1 MGIQKVTSSEWIVKS
16 CLSTGLQDF
25 IDRLDPDHEI
35 DDADGFQ
42 LEIGPG
48 DAGADRF
55 SVEAVRSDDLPSGY
69 AFRQID
75 GRKLLLLPRVT
86 PRAISAALENVM
98 KFANTLVEDERSLFL
113 RHVFEWEYEHYNGV
127 PTPNPISENS

>member
-1 MGIQKVTSSEWIVKS
+1 MGNLKVIPSDWVVKS

-25 IDRLDPDHEI
+25 INRLNPDHEI
-35 DDADGFQ
+35 DDADGLQ
-42 LEIGPG
+42 LEIGPD
-48 DAGADRF
+48 DAGADLFR
-55 SVEAVRSDDLPSGY
+55 VEAVRSDTIPSEY

-98 KFANTLVEDERSLFL
+98 KFSNTLDEDERSLFL
-113 RHVFEWEYEHYNGV
+113 RHVFEWEYENFNGV
-127 PTPNPISENS
+127 PTPNPISESG